1 MMERKQFGLDA
12 PNKDTNTGV
21 LLADLHKD
29 VDGYNTHKGDAE
41 EPNDE
46 EEAGVDE
53 RDTSQPEAD
62 VPLGE
67 KGIDSDREVGY
78 SALTVFDLYTFSVK
92 KV

>member
-12 PNKDTNTGV
+12 PNKDTNTGA

-29 VDGYNTHKGDAE
+29 VDGYNAHKGDAE

-53 RDTSQPEAD
+53 RDTGQLEAD
-62 VPLGE
+62 VPLVE
-67 KGIDSDREVGY
+67 EGIDSDLEVGY
-78 SALTVFDLYTFSVK
+78 SALSVFDL
-92 KV
+92 